1 MSLGNLVPSKFQIN
15 VISKKDMEIA
25 NYTDE
30 NALITVNPEIP
41 YFHTIM
47 DQSLD
52 YIASASPSIYAS
64 DGGLYKA
71 FNNSNS
77 VREVPT
83 DVVRWKMKGTGKT
96 KVISLENL
104 MTGNPTPGINHSIV
118 HLKLNKNI
126 YQSSDTIY
134 PEHEPSLRFSVQ
146 GNPVADGTGWIYS
159 LVLHD
164 RYDNSYVDPAY
175 LASNVIW
182 CSDGGSV
189 SEGSGEYG
197 STWTQGT
204 SILVYESSLT
214 SFAQQHEVTDK
225 AYLYTIRLKA
235 KNSKGQD
242 MKGHPDLIMGVP
254 EAEFLAQARYKREH
268 KLFWGR
274 SAGKSIADVSTGLY
288 RRIGEGMI
296 EFYEDGNTRPYHR
309 NKFSTSFLKDIFRR
323 FFYGKVKP
331 GNANIKVQAGLGLM
345 GLVDDALNK
354 EYATIPVERRWAD
367 HVKPGSSYN
376 GSATKGLHLSAPT
389 FLGFDLKP
397 YGTIEFV
404 HLPLLDDI
412 EMNGGRVDKKTG
424 KPETSFWGLVSDLGI
439 GTGNNVELLR
449 QSNSEFY
456 NYVCGMLSPV
466 GFINRRKGSNTGFS
480 SSHSKRSYSVHMGV
494 TEGVRV
500 KDTKRTMFIYPAER
514 F

>member
-1 MSLGNLVPSKFQIN
+1 MSLGNLVPSKFKID
-15 VISKKDMEIA
+15 VISRKDLVLA

-30 NALITVNPEIP
+30 NVLIQTNPEVP
-41 YFHTIM
+41 YWHM
-47 DQSLD
+47 VKDEVLD
-52 YIASASPSIYAS
+52 YVASASPNIYS
-64 DGGLYKA
+64 TDGGLYKA

-77 VREVPT
+77 TREVPLDT
-83 DVVRWKMKGTGKT
+83 IRWKMKGTGKM
-96 KVISLENL
+96 KIVSMENL
-104 MTGNPTPGINHSIV
+104 MVGNPTPGIGNSIV
-118 HLKLNKNI
+118 LLKLSKNI

-146 GNPVADGTGWIYS
+146 GNPVRDGSGWIHK
-159 LVLHD
+159 LILHD
-164 RYDNSYVDPAY
+164 RYSNSYVDPIY
-175 LASNVIW
+175 LNPGIIW

-189 SEGSGEYG
+189 SEASGEYG

-204 SILVYESSLT
+204 SILVYESTLT
-214 SFAQQHEVTDK
+214 SFAQMHEVSDK
-225 AYLYTIRLKA
+225 GFLYSVRLQAKDAKGNIMKNHAELTI
-235 KNSKGQD
+235 G
-242 MKGHPDLIMGVP
+242 MP
-254 EAEFLAQARYKREH
+254 EAEFLAQARYKRQH

-274 SAGKSIADVSTGLY
+274 SAGRNVPDVSTNLY

-296 EFYEDGNTRPYHR
+296 EFFEDGNTRPYHR
-309 NKFSTSFLKDIFRR
+309 SKFSTGFLKDIFRR

-331 GNANIKVQAGLGLM
+331 NNAGIVVQAGLGLM
-345 GLVDDALNK
+345 GLVDDALTR
-354 EYATIPVERRWAD
+354 EYNTLPVERRYDDYISNGASY
-367 HVKPGSSYN
+367 PGSS
-376 GSATKGLHLSAPT
+376 TKGKHLSAPT

-397 YGTIEFV
+397 YGTVQFV

-412 EMNGGRVDKKTG
+412 ESYGGRVDKKTG
-424 KPETSFWGLVSDLGI
+424 MPETSFWGLVSDLGI

-466 GFINRRKGSNTGFS
+466 GFINRAGGKATGYMS
-480 SSHSKRSYSVHMGV
+480 AHSKRSYSVHMGV

-500 KDTKRTMFIYPAER
+500 KDTKRTMFLYPAER